1 MQKFSKILSLAAL
14 ACVLSYSLTF
24 CENQNQN
31 QSHNQ
36 NPPVPATRPEVSGK
50 IGIYE
55 SPYETGDILFSD
67 GSAIPYSTELTLT
80 AAQKEN
86 AVAIIYKVSNS
97 TAYGTGLVHKE
108 TVAWCLSSAN
118 AHNTDITTIHD
129 SVDTDGSDNLTQ
141 IRQALIAA
149 GKQNDTGT
157 LSKYPA
163 FEFAVKY
170 ANQTGTHVRGTDY
183 ETSWY
188 LPTTAELRDIF
199 RVKTMVNGA
208 LGLCEGDLFGGDYF
222 WSSNQDSSKAE
233 RALLFGFYSNGNIY
247 YAQKS
252 DTRYKF
258 ACAIRQF

>member
-1 MQKFSKILSLAAL
+1 MKIFSKILTLAAL
-14 ACVLSYSLTF
+14 TCALSYSLTS
-24 CENQNQN
+24 CENQNQGQN
-31 QSHNQ
+31 HNQ
-36 NPPVPATRPEVSGK
+36 PQPATRPEVSGK

-141 IRQALIAA
+141 IGQALTAA

-163 FEFAVKY
+163 FEFAVNY

-208 LGLCEGDLFGGDYF
+208 LGLCEGDLFGEDYF
-222 WSSNQDSSKAE
+222 WSSNQDSIDTAG
-233 RALLFGFYSNGNIY
+233 ALLVGFYSDGGTY
-247 YAQKS
+247 YDTKS
-252 DTRYKF
+252 DNRYKF